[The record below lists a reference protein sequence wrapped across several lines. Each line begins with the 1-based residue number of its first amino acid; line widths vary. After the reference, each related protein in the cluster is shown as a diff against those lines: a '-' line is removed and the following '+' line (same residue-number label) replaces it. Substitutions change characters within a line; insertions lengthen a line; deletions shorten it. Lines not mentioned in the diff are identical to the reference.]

1 MNTPQLPKSIPAVFE
16 KNGVILTNSRDVA
29 AYFGKR
35 HADVLRAIDK
45 LECSEDFYRRNFAS
59 VIVEYENGKGGKQE
73 ARAFDMTKD
82 GFGFLAFGFT
92 GKEAAKFKEAYIS
105 QFNEM
110 KKMLLEQVSP
120 VAGDKENPNL
130 TTQHQVRD
138 EALNMVREML
148 PALRQELLEGLR
160 PMSRDI
166 SLHSLLGDVST
177 GQGKL
182 LGIWEDLPTHHIQW
196 PDKSLAQRHE
206 YVVLGYW
213 AETRLP
219 TVMRLYAGNWIIAS
233 QLAVYLHPDFRFVA
247 AFEADAPMV

>member
-1 MNTPQLPKSIPAVFE
+1 MNTPQLPKSTPAVFE

-29 AYFGKR
+29 LYFGKR

-45 LECSEDFYRRNFAS
+45 LECSEDFYLRNFAS
-59 VIVEYENGKGGKQE
+59 VIVEYENGRGGKQE

-110 KKMLLEQVSP
+110 KQKLLKQFWPVS
-120 VAGDKENPNL
+120 GGNENPNL
-130 TTQHQVRD
+130 PTQLQIRD
-138 EALNMVREML
+138 EALNMMREML
-148 PALRQELLEGLR
+148 PALRQELLEAMR
-160 PMSRDI
+160 PMSHDI
-166 SLHSLLGDVST
+166 SLHSLLDDVST
-177 GQGKL
+177 GQGRL
-182 LGIWEDLPTHHIQW
+182 LGVWEDLPTHHIQW
-196 PDKSLAQRHE
+196 SDKALAVRHE

-219 TVMRLYAGNWIIAS
+219 TVMRLYAGIWIIAS
-233 QLAVYLHPDFRFVA
+233 QLAVYLHPDFRLVA
-247 AFEADAPMV
+247 AFEVDAPIA